1 MKPWL
6 DIYREFLKTSLA
18 LQFQYRVGMA
28 IWMIDVILEPLIYLV
43 VWQAAASGDTIS
55 GYDAR
60 GFAGYFI
67 VLLIVNH
74 FTETWM
80 MWEYDYIIRTG
91 QLSQYLL
98 RPLHPLHRDISSNV
112 TYKLFMLIVVIPTII
127 VMILIFRP
135 TIHPPLWAVPAMV
148 PAVILAG
155 LLTFFT
161 GWIVAMA
168 AFWTIRINAINQMY
182 FLIMLFFSGRIA
194 PLEVLPDALR
204 TIANLLP
211 FRWAI
216 AFPVELFIGRLSPRQ
231 ATSGFAVQI
240 LWIAICYLLTEFVW
254 RVSIRRYGAV
264 GG

>member
-1 MKPWL
+1 MKQWFE
-6 DIYREFLKTSLA
+6 IYREFFKTSLA
-18 LQFQYRVGMA
+18 LQFQYRVGMV

-43 VWQAAASGDTIS
+43 VWQAAAHGDTIS

-60 GFAGYFI
+60 AFAGYFI
-67 VLLIVNH
+67 VLLVVNH

-80 MWEYDYIIRTG
+80 MWEYDYIVRTG
-91 QLSQYLL
+91 ALSIHLL
-98 RPLHPLHRDISSNV
+98 RPLHPIHRDISTNI
-112 TYKLFMLIVVIPTII
+112 TYKVFMLIVVIPTII
-127 VMILIFRP
+127 VMIFIFRP
-135 TIHPPLWAVPAMV
+135 TINPPLWAIPAMV
-148 PAVILAG
+148 PAVILSG
-155 LLTFFT
+155 LLIFFT

-216 AFPVELFIGRLSPRQ
+216 AFPVELFIGRLSLQ
-231 ATSGFAVQI
+231 QTAYGFMAQI
-240 LWIAICYLLTEFVW
+240 LWITICYILMGFAW